1 MTPARIDAIVT
12 RFAVTAHRAEE
23 AGFDGAEVHAAHD
36 WGCRPGRAVRR
47 ELREPG
53 DDRPFRRQ
61 AYAGARPTSW
71 TCKDLVKTSPLPLML
86 TGGSRGAPPP
96 NEYGT
101 AASLSSAWAPPSLS
115 LRTCPKARV

>member
-1 MTPARIDAIVT
+1 MTGRSADRRTQAR
-12 RFAVTAHRAEE
+12 E
-23 AGFDGAEVHAAHD
+23 AY
-36 WGCRPGRAVRR
+36 
-47 ELREPG
+47 
-53 DDRPFRRQ
+53 FRDL
-61 AYAGARPTSW
+61 S
-71 TCKDLVKTSPLPLML
+71 KDLVKTSPLPLML